1 VKRNPALI
9 KTVKDVARG
18 NTFWEEDPVGDLLI
32 FFARASPLG

>member
-18 NTFWEEDPVGDLLI
+18 NTFWEEEIG
-32 FFARASPLG
+32 RAHV